1 MHENSFQ
8 ENLENLLDKWPM
20 FSFLFI
26 LVMSLRTRDREREQ
40 RARQKSVHFKW
51 ITLGI
56 IAAFALCV
64 ITFAF
69 KRQKTHDNT
78 NAGEHL
84 KSFQSFTADLLAKMS
99 NDQLESINIEVRNLV
114 CGMDLSNDIAVTQDE
129 LLKRLDEMT
138 QRVKVETERNF
149 HRFHKEPSSY
159 GNSEAYYRML
169 MLVTVLQQDYGMLYN
184 PQRVTKAGLI
194 EPNSSF
200 YANPRDVFMHGLL
213 LAQHSGTCASLP
225 VLAIA
230 VGRQLGYPLALVST
244 QNHLFVRWNGQNEK
258 FNVEVTSK
266 GMNSH
271 PDEYY
276 RKCPYPITAEAE
288 RENGYLQPM
297 SAAEETS
304 VFLSL
309 RAFCLMAQ
317 GRVSESIS
325 AHEQA
330 AKLAPRSLHYQKI
343 LKMAKV
349 EEQQRSRPFQS
360 GKRPFLPPHPLFQD
374 PNLPP
379 EINWAM
385 WESHEN
391 ARKQQ
396 QEEERIQRNAML
408 GNPMLSPLGAT
419 GSSISPLPQPHQFPN
434 SNNQTDFTTPNHKPF

>member
-1 MHENSFQ
+1 
-8 ENLENLLDKWPM
+8 
-20 FSFLFI
+20 
-26 LVMSLRTRDREREQ
+26 MSLRTRERESEQ

-51 ITLGI
+51 ITLGL
-56 IAAFALCV
+56 IAAVAVSV

-69 KRQKTHDNT
+69 NQQKTAGNT
-78 NAGEHL
+78 NAGL
-84 KSFQSFTADLLAKMS
+84 YSPQSLTADLLAKMS

-114 CGMDLSNDIAVTQDE
+114 CGMDLSNDITVTQDE
-129 LLKRLDEMT
+129 LLKRFDEMT

-149 HRFHKEPSSY
+149 HRFHKEPATY
-159 GNSEAYYRML
+159 EKSEAYYRML

-184 PQRVTKAGLI
+184 PQRVNKASLI

-200 YANPRDVFMHGLL
+200 YHNPRDVFMHGLL

-244 QNHLFVRWNGQNEK
+244 QNHLFVRWNGLNEK
-258 FNVEVTSK
+258 FNIEVTSK

-276 RKCPYPITAEAE
+276 RKWPYHITPEVE
-288 RENGYLQPM
+288 KENGYLQPM
-297 SAAEETS
+297 NAAEETA

-317 GRVSESIS
+317 DRVSESIS

-343 LKMAKV
+343 LQMAKV
-349 EEQQRSRPFQS
+349 EAQQRNVHAQT
-360 GKRPFLPPHPLFQD
+360 GKRPLLPPHPLFQD

-385 WESHEN
+385 WESREN

>member
-1 MHENSFQ
+1 
-8 ENLENLLDKWPM
+8 
-20 FSFLFI
+20 
-26 LVMSLRTRDREREQ
+26 MSLRTRERESEQ

-51 ITLGI
+51 ITLGL
-56 IAAFALCV
+56 IAAVAVSV

-69 KRQKTHDNT
+69 NQQKTAGNT
-78 NAGEHL
+78 NAGL
-84 KSFQSFTADLLAKMS
+84 YSPQSLTADLLAKMS

-114 CGMDLSNDIAVTQDE
+114 CGMDLSNDITVTQDE
-129 LLKRLDEMT
+129 LLKRFDEMT

-149 HRFHKEPSSY
+149 HRFHKEPATY
-159 GNSEAYYRML
+159 EKSEAYYRML

-184 PQRVTKAGLI
+184 PQRVNKASLI

-200 YANPRDVFMHGLL
+200 YHNPRDVFMHGLL

-244 QNHLFVRWNGQNEK
+244 QNHLFVRWNGLNEK
-258 FNVEVTSK
+258 FNIEVTSK

-276 RKCPYPITAEAE
+276 RKWPYPITPEVE
-288 RENGYLQPM
+288 KENGYLQPM
-297 SAAEETS
+297 NAAEEIA

-317 GRVSESIS
+317 DRVSESIS

-343 LKMAKV
+343 LQMAKL
-349 EEQQRSRPFQS
+349 EAQQQSRPFQS
-360 GKRPFLPPHPLFQD
+360 GKRPLLPPHPLFQD

-385 WESHEN
+385 WESREN